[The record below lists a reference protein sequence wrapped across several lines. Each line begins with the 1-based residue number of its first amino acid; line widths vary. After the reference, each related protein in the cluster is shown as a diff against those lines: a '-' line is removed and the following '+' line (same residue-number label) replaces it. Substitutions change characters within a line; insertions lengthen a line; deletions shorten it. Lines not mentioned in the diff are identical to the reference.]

1 MYTGN
6 MKSERKTREKITIH
20 KIAGHLRTVREHRAL
35 VRKYCFAV
43 GLYRQGLTHDLSK
56 YTPTELINGFRYYEE
71 GKRSPNNREREEK
84 GYSDAWM
91 HHKGRNK
98 HHYEYWNDYRMKPDR
113 SKFPV
118 RAVEMP
124 RKYVAEMV
132 CDRMAASGTYLKN
145 NYTQHEPLKYY
156 QKGRARDLMHPQTA
170 RELEGMLRI
179 LDQKGEKELFRFI
192 RDYYLKGYKV

>member
-71 GKRSPNNREREEK
+71 ESAARITGSVRKK
-84 GYSDAWM
+84 GI
-91 HHKGRNK
+91 
-98 HHYEYWNDYRMKPDR
+98 RMPGCTI
-113 SKFPV
+113 
-118 RAVEMP
+118 RAEINIIMNT
-124 RKYVAEMV
+124 
-132 CDRMAASGTYLKN
+132 GTII
-145 NYTQHEPLKYY
+145 
-156 QKGRARDLMHPQTA
+156 G
-170 RELEGMLRI
+170 
-179 LDQKGEKELFRFI
+179 
-192 RDYYLKGYKV
+192 

>member
-6 MKSERKTREKITIH
+6 MKSERKASEKITIH

-98 HHYEYWNDYRMKPDR
+98 HHYEYWYDYESKIETPIIPFKYFLEMLCDTLAAGQTYQGKKWTKEYQLTYWNETKDKTKMNKNMKKLLDNIYKDI
-113 SKFPV
+113 SINGVNKV
-118 RAVEMP
+118 LN
-124 RKYVAEMV
+124 RKK
-132 CDRMAASGTYLKN
+132 LKILYNKYMN
-145 NYTQHEPLKYY
+145 NICL
-156 QKGRARDLMHPQTA
+156 
-170 RELEGMLRI
+170 
-179 LDQKGEKELFRFI
+179 
-192 RDYYLKGYKV
+192 